1 MMSDVGRRTSDAGS
15 DHPNGHTESVRRQTS
30 DVRPLILF
38 GGTFDPVHVAHIRC
52 AQAVSRALGHAPV
65 HMMPN
70 AVPPHRPQPGADG
83 KHRMAMLELACRDH
97 PELVPDD
104 RELLRG
110 GDSYTLDTLR
120 ELRRELGQR
129 PLVFMVGGDSYAD
142 LDNWNGWQEFPSL
155 CHLVVVERP
164 GAAEPPRRVRD
175 GFRAADN
182 AGELLAQPAGL
193 VLRLSRPRLDVSA
206 TGVREQLREQG
217 HCRAV
222 PAAVMTYIRNHHLY
236 NQTGAASGSR

>member
-1 MMSDVGRRTSDAGS
+1 M
-15 DHPNGHTESVRRQTS
+15 
-30 DVRPLILF
+30 LF

-83 KHRMAMLELACRDH
+83 RHRMAMLELACREH

-104 RELLRG
+104 RELVRG

-142 LDNWNGWQEFPSL
+142 LDNWNGWQQFPAL

-164 GAAEPPRRVRD
+164 GAAEPSRPVRD
-175 GFRAADN
+175 GFRAARD

-206 TGVREQLREQG
+206 TGVREQLRKQG

-236 NQTGAASGSR
+236 NQGEAASESR